1 VSRYRDLVLAVA
13 GWGPLERFARARGLQ
28 LGAGRFVAGETLDD
42 GLRVAHAL
50 ALDDRHAILD
60 LLGEFVDSEEAAAE
74 MASGVR
80 DAVRGLAR
88 IPGRRVLSVKPTQL
102 GLGLGLEVALGH
114 MRALAAEAA
123 EAKVRI
129 CLDMEDHPHVDATL
143 ALLETLHDEGHHH
156 VSTVLQSYL
165 RRTPDDL
172 TRLLDRDPVPELRLV
187 KGAYREPPSVAFPDK
202 ADVDRAFREALERT
216 LAWGGRV
223 NVATHDESLIA
234 FAKERRAALDVP
246 RERVTFQLLY
256 GVKPRLQDQLVA
268 EGEAVG
274 VYLPF
279 GADWYGYFTRRL
291 AERPAN
297 LAFVA
302 RGLFG

>member
-1 VSRYRDLVLAVA
+1 
-13 GWGPLERFARARGLQ
+13 
-28 LGAGRFVAGETLDD
+28 
-42 GLRVAHAL
+42 
-50 ALDDRHAILD
+50 
-60 LLGEFVDSEEAAAE
+60 
-74 MASGVR
+74 M
-80 DAVRGLAR
+80 
-88 IPGRRVLSVKPTQL
+88 
-102 GLGLGLEVALGH
+102 
-114 MRALAAEAA
+114 
-123 EAKVRI
+123 
-129 CLDMEDHPHVDATL
+129 
-143 ALLETLHDEGHHH
+143 
-156 VSTVLQSYL
+156 
-165 RRTPDDL
+165 
-172 TRLLDRDPVPELRLV
+172 
-187 KGAYREPPSVAFPDK
+187 
-202 ADVDRAFREALERT
+202 

-297 LAFVA
+297 LGFVL